1 MSRYVREVLLPIGK
15 TALAI
20 GAPIAVL
27 HLLYTMTNSY
37 RDKSD
42 DERAALRRQTSDIER
57 MAITTALPILLA
69 AGTLSYFG
77 SSR

>member
-1 MSRYVREVLLPIGK
+1 MKRYVREVLVPIGK

-27 HLLYTMTNSY
+27 HLLYSMTNGYQNKSAEE
-37 RDKSD
+37 RDQLRKQNTD
-42 DERAALRRQTSDIER
+42 LERL
-57 MAITTALPILLA
+57 AITTALPIMLV

-77 SSR
+77 SAR